1 MKTRESAL
9 IAAAK
14 FMSDGMK
21 PSEIGEL
28 LGVHRGTIWRW
39 SKTPIFR
46 AAYEKESYRPSIRR
60 FNREFRR
67 RRGLEVEMLQSGDP
81 YAAQRAAAKIM
92 RNITLKDLLS

>member
-9 IAAAK
+9 VAAAK

-46 AAYEKESYRPSIRR
+46 AAYGKELHRPSIGRL
-60 FNREFRR
+60 FRELRR
-67 RRGLEVEMLQSGDP
+67 RRGL
-81 YAAQRAAAKIM
+81 
-92 RNITLKDLLS
+92 